1 MTVSEM
7 ANELNLETLVRG
19 DQDRLV
25 AGGYAGDLLSWVMAR
40 AHEDDAWFTVMGN
53 LNAVAVAVLVNV
65 SCIVLTENAT
75 LDDDAA
81 KRAAVEGVFILRSH
95 ESTFSLCAKLGN
107 LLQ

>member
-7 ANELNLETLVRG
+7 ANKLNLETLVRG
-19 DQDRLV
+19 DQDRQI

-65 SCIVLTENAT
+65 SCIVLTESAT

-81 KRAAVEGVFILRSH
+81 KRAATEGVFILRSH
-95 ESTFSLCAKLGN
+95 ESTFSLCTKLGN
-107 LLQ
+107 LL